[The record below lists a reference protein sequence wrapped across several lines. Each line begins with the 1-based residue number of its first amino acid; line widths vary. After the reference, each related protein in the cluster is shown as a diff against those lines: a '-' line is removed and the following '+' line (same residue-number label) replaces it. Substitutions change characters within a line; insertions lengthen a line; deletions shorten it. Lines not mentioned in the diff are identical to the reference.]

1 MQLYNVIARHSVEEE
16 KEKELYNIDKHCV
29 WMMMIMWTIIVVVD
43 DDADNWRLLSI
54 NLRAVN

>member
-1 MQLYNVIARHSVEEE
+1 MEE
-16 KEKELYNIDKHCV
+16 KEQEQEQELYNIDKHCV